1 MNKIEKSNFA
11 KKLGNFLY
19 YLINNP
25 SIKISNNLKK
35 KLMQKMIGMK
45 RGRGYLFNIIPLE
58 GDIEHK
64 EIELTIDNDD
74 DRRYDI
80 VRFSIFTFLKL
91 TSGLTYAEE
100 QPVFRNQKLVS
111 ESTLMI
117 EEGGYFDPSYDYYV
131 DVKKINDSFEKLVSN
146 LTNLKLSNHL
156 PNTEINKD
164 SLYDA
169 FSKSLDEMEISAE
182 SKSQILDSF
191 SDSLE
196 EKFENL
202 SNISKNE
209 AEEIV
214 DQFVKE
220 NGKKFKKRKID

>member
-11 KKLGNFLY
+11 KKLENLIY

-45 RGRGYLFNIIPLE
+45 RGRGYLFNIIALE

-74 DRRYDI
+74 DRRYGI
-80 VRFSIFTFLKL
+80 VRLMIFNILKL

-131 DVKKINDSFEKLVSN
+131 DVKKINDSFEKLLSN
-146 LTNLKLSNHL
+146 INNLRLSNHL
-156 PNTEINKD
+156 PNTDISKD
-164 SLYDA
+164 SLCDA
-169 FSKSLDEMEISAE
+169 FSKSLDEKEISAE
-182 SKSQILDSF
+182 NKSQILDSF
-191 SDSLE
+191 RDSLE

-202 SNISKNE
+202 SNISKNK

-214 DQFVKE
+214 DQFIKE
-220 NGKKFKKRKID
+220 NGKKFKKRKN

>member
-1 MNKIEKSNFA
+1 M
-11 KKLGNFLY
+11 
-19 YLINNP
+19 
-25 SIKISNNLKK
+25 
-35 KLMQKMIGMK
+35 
-45 RGRGYLFNIIPLE
+45 
-58 GDIEHK
+58 
-64 EIELTIDNDD
+64 
-74 DRRYDI
+74 
-80 VRFSIFTFLKL
+80 
-91 TSGLTYAEE
+91 
-100 QPVFRNQKLVS
+100 
-111 ESTLMI
+111 
-117 EEGGYFDPSYDYYV
+117 
-131 DVKKINDSFEKLVSN
+131 
-146 LTNLKLSNHL
+146 
-156 PNTEINKD
+156 PNTDISKD

-182 SKSQILDSF
+182 NKSQILDSF